1 MTGDGKGF
9 FPGSLA
15 GWGDLIAKMGAG
27 AVLVFGY
34 VEYRETQRA
43 SRIERVQAYEDDF
56 RSGQVAEARRRIA
69 ETLRQQYAALDTLQS
84 EAGLSAEDVAQAK
97 RDIGMALIA
106 ENPEFSSDLGLLIEF
121 LDSVQT
127 CIETKICEA
136 SVARANFASQADWV
150 FSSFDPVIPLI
161 SSGAVDGFSEKA
173 RLLAGSTAS
182 EEKDKTPAKTAP

>member
-1 MTGDGKGF
+1 MTSDGKGF
-9 FPGSLA
+9 FPGSLS

-34 VEYRETQRA
+34 IEYRETQRA

-69 ETLRQQYAALDTLQS
+69 ETLRQQYAALDTLRT
-84 EAGLSAEDVAQAK
+84 ETGLSPEDVAQAK
-97 RDIGMALIA
+97 RDIGAALIA
-106 ENPEFSSDLGLLIEF
+106 DNPAFSSDLGLLIEF

-127 CIETKICEA
+127 CIETRICEA
-136 SVARANFASQADWV
+136 SVARANFASQASWV
-150 FSSFDPVIPLI
+150 FNSFDPVIPLI

-173 RLLAGSTAS
+173 RVLAQSTAQAPQKQAP
-182 EEKDKTPAKTAP
+182 EKTAP